1 MGPPI
6 TLHAVMLSP
15 ITTMRFGAATHE
27 WVGAASKSPP
37 SVACAAAPPALPPAS
52 PPPENG
58 SLLLHAATINGIA
71 STSRR
76 MSLPPSYG
84 ECEDADAGPSHAVE
98 EARSRLVEDRA
109 VGTGVARRGGC
120 DFALAQE
127 QVRDRELEVEVVGA
141 DRLRPA
147 RTDGDAELV
156 GVGREHAEVAVVDRA
171 LIEDETG
178 AQRERALERLG
189 LDAEANGPA
198 VVPVVRDVDVVEVR
212 ARRLEQ
218 VVLVDDVDFEALD
231 RRPPRVVDVERAA
244 DVGREAGRDAGARDE
259 R

>member
-1 MGPPI
+1 
-6 TLHAVMLSP
+6 MLSP
-15 ITTMRFGAATHE
+15 STTIRFGAKTQP
-27 WVGAASKSPP
+27 WVGAASNRPP
-37 SVACAAAPPALPPAS
+37 SAACAASPPPLPPAS

-98 EARSRLVEDRA
+98 EARSRLVEDGA

-120 DFALAQE
+120 DVALAQE

-189 LDAEANGPA
+189 LDAEAKGPA

-212 ARRLEQ
+212 AGRLQE
-218 VVLVDDVDFEALD
+218 VILVAEVEIEALIC
-231 RRPPRVVDVERAA
+231 RPPRVVDVELAA
-244 DVGREAGRDAGARDE
+244 DVLCETRRDPD
-259 R
+259 